1 MEAPHGAWRAS
12 LHATERA
19 SNIYFLPI
27 SFGNRITVD
36 YRQLRYFIAVAEE
49 LSFSK
54 AARRLHMSQPPL
66 SLQVA
71 AMERELGTRLLDRT
85 RRRVEL
91 TQAGLVFLEQARAS
105 LAQLERAAEMARRA
119 GQGQAGELRIA
130 FTGSVPMHSA
140 FPRLLSAF
148 RKWSPL
154 ARVQLAHM
162 ATGHQLQALSDRRI
176 DVGILRPSRN
186 FEPPAQLRL
195 LPLWTDELRAVLPE
209 YHRLAAR
216 RGPVPAAA
224 LASEPFILFPRE
236 LGCGLH
242 EQVLTVCNRAGFA
255 PNLVQEAREGATI
268 IGLVAAGL
276 GVSLLPDSYE
286 KTGIPGV
293 VHRRLDAAEA
303 RGRLYLAHRTGDT
316 SPLVRRFVELARGRS
331 REALAA

>member
-1 MEAPHGAWRAS
+1 M
-12 LHATERA
+12 
-19 SNIYFLPI
+19 
-27 SFGNRITVD
+27 D

-71 AMERELGTRLLDRT
+71 AIERELGTRLFDRT

-91 TQAGLVFLEQARAS
+91 TQAGLVLLEQARES

-140 FPRLLSAF
+140 FPRLVSSF
-148 RKWSPL
+148 RRSSPL
-154 ARVQLAHM
+154 ARVELAHLS
-162 ATGHQLQALSDRRI
+162 TGDQFEALAERRI
-176 DVGILRPSRN
+176 DIGILRPSRN
-186 FEPPAQLRL
+186 FEPPAPLRL
-195 LPLWTDELRAVLPE
+195 LALWTDELRAVLPE
-209 YHRLAAR
+209 DHPLAAR
-216 RGPVPAAA
+216 RGPVPPVA
-224 LASEPFILFPRE
+224 LAKEPFILFPRE

-242 EQVLTVCNRAGFA
+242 EQVLALCNRGGFA
-255 PNLVQEAREGATI
+255 PKVVQEAREGATI

-276 GVSLLPDSYE
+276 GVSLLPDSYA
-286 KTGIPGV
+286 KASIPGV
-293 VHRRLDAAEA
+293 VHRPLDAREA
-303 RGRLYLAHRTGDT
+303 TGRLYLAHRAGDT

-331 REALAA
+331 RSAVRAN